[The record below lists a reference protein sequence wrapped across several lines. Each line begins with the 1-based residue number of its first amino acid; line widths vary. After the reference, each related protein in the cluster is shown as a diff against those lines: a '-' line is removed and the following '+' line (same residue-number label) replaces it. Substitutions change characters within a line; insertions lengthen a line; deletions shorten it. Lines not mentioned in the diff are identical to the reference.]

1 MTNFDYPLPQ
11 NHFVLMLV
19 REQLGGR
26 GQMTDCFRHPEDL
39 EAQPRPPSCPAP
51 GQMVRHP
58 EGAPSG
64 EGSLVRWHFRG
75 GQSIEKA

>member
-1 MTNFDYPLPQ
+1 
-11 NHFVLMLV
+11 
-19 REQLGGR
+19 
-26 GQMTDCFRHPEDL
+26 MTDCFRHPEDL